1 MAELSSSQGKTF
13 LSINGNGKLAKTA
26 TAETEG
32 AVKNIYNAGKPDEKT
47 VYQLEYKA
55 IKGMITGMYYNKHEQ
70 YGERLNVIIDDE
82 YALQLKVGS
91 RYYYSFVKTLPNVDF
106 AQPVTFNPWRKEKP
120 DGKISAALY
129 LNQGGGKDSLPWHFT
144 KDIPNGMPEMVQKMH
159 KGKMEW
165 DDTDMQVFCKKF
177 VEDNILPKLAN
188 RTVNTAS
195 GKTTNM
201 GNVATANT
209 PAANTSS
216 NYQVNNGADDDLPF

>member
-13 LSINGNGKLAKTA
+13 LSINGNGKLAKKA

-70 YGERLNVIIDDE
+70 YGESLNVIIDDE

-91 RYYYSFVKTLPNVDF
+91 RYYYSFVKTLPNLDF

-129 LNQGGGKDSLPWHFT
+129 LNQGGGKDSVKWYFT
-144 KDIPNGMPEMVQKMH
+144 QETPNGMPEMKKVTF
-159 KGKMEW
+159 KGEEKW

-177 VEDNILPKLAN
+177 VEEKILPKFGN
-188 RTVNTAS
+188 RTANTTS
-195 GKTTNM
+195 GNITNT

-209 PAANTSS
+209 PAADTSS
-216 NYQVNNGADDDLPF
+216 NYQVNNDADDLPF